1 MTSLDRRVSG
11 LIAVGAAVAANCRP
25 CLEAAVS
32 MARESG
38 AEVKETV
45 EAIEVG
51 KSVRTC
57 AASEMD
63 RFASCLNVAVP
74 HPQSGASGGCGCE
87 PEA

>member
-1 MTSLDRRVSG
+1 MTSLDRRIAG
-11 LIAVGAAVAANCRP
+11 LIAVGAAVAANCQP
-25 CLEAAVS
+25 CLQAAVS

-51 KSVRTC
+51 KSVRAC

-63 RFASCLNVAVP
+63 RFASSLDVAVP
-74 HPQSGASGGCGCE
+74 HPQSGASGICGCE
-87 PEA
+87 P